1 VKQAR
6 ENSARYRQQI
16 LDWEKKA
23 VSKGH
28 PELVRRLVIKKLSP
42 TTAPRK
48 RKAVKRKAVKR
59 KAKPASRRKPAAAAK
74 PKTRVKDAAT
84 QTSAAKKSTA
94 ARKKKAEE

>member
-1 VKQAR
+1 MKQAR

-74 PKTRVKDAAT
+74 PKTRVPPS